1 MNLYLL
7 SASVLT
13 FITAVAHSVLGE
25 KMLLRPLFS
34 NENLPAILSNRDTTR
49 MTIRFAWHLI
59 AIFLVAV
66 STLLFYFA
74 GVKPTANV
82 EFALCVFF
90 ILFTSC
96 SALALVIARFRY
108 PLWLIFLLTALFIWY
123 GSEMRAGFRTG
134 LMGSIWKL
142 VD

>member
-13 FITAVAHSVLGE
+13 FITGVAHSVLGE

-34 NENLPAILSNRDTTR
+34 NESFPAILSNRDTTR
-49 MTIRFAWHLI
+49 LTIRLAWHLV

-66 STLLFYFA
+66 SILLFHFA
-74 GVKPTANV
+74 GVNSTVIV
-82 EFALCVFF
+82 EYALGVLFLMF
-90 ILFTSC
+90 IAC
-96 SALALVIARFRY
+96 SALALIVARYRN
-108 PLWLIFLLTALFIWY
+108 PLWFVFLLTALFIWY
-123 GSEMRAGFRTG
+123 GSEMRTGFRTIFMGG
-134 LMGSIWKL
+134 LWSL